1 MHTILD
7 IDLDVFS
14 SPTVYWPQTD
24 ERPSDDE
31 HTCASADD
39 ARYFLEQ
46 QCGLNAGSPIAG
58 QEFVE
63 HDEAFYSW
71 RRWIEQGTLSVPFSV
86 VHVDAHADMG
96 MGDAGWVYLLSDL
109 LDLSVEQRRNP
120 RRGYDALNA
129 GNYLMFAVA
138 NRWVDRLTYVF
149 PARIPWSANWKSGL
163 SEQIQPD
170 PYTDGA
176 PGDLMVMHFRDG
188 DWRTGMLQL
197 RHCTRETLNRCMG
210 RQELEPVIH
219 LEPPVPFGFT
229 PVRDFHSTGFTH
241 MVVAQSPRFA
251 PPAAD
256 KLLPILRRYFV
267 NP

>member
-1 MHTILD
+1 MQTILD

-14 SPTVYWPQTD
+14 TPTVYWPQTD
-24 ERPSDDE
+24 DRPSDDE
-31 HTCASADD
+31 HSCASVDD
-39 ARYFLEQ
+39 VRHFLEQ
-46 QCGLNAGSPIAG
+46 QCFLSRDKPIAG
-58 QEFVE
+58 KEIID
-63 HDEAFYSW
+63 HDEAFYTW
-71 RRWIEQGTLSVPFSV
+71 RRWIEERTLNPPFSV

-96 MGDAGWVYLLSDL
+96 MGDAGWVYLLSDFL
-109 LDLSVEQRRNP
+109 ALPLEERRNP

-138 NRWVDRLTYVF
+138 NRWVDQLTYVF
-149 PARIPWSANWKSGL
+149 PARIPWTANWKSGF
-163 SEQIQPD
+163 SEEIQPD

-188 DWRTGMLQL
+188 DWRTGLLEL
-197 RHCTRETLNRCMG
+197 RHCSRQTLDHCMG
-210 RQELEPVIH
+210 RRVIEPVIY
-219 LEPPVPFGFT
+219 LESPVPFAFT
-229 PVRDFHSTGFTH
+229 PVRNFGFTGFTH

-267 NP
+267 DT